1 MLKDCL
7 EIFDAELKRT
17 QKRFGDADQLI
28 LAEYIPADGDYLV
41 VAQDG
46 NIRHCSVR
54 LDKQTRQAV
63 WSTGDEDLKESICFY
78 DYHSR
83 LVSMDKPQDPKKVI
97 HSNNYLSF
105 WIKWDSL
112 GNGKLNAE
120 AVDRYFDILKNPRE
134 KYKKP
139 QDRKMYD
146 YIAEQVGD
154 IAQDTLESNRRW
166 IQEHIFLLDTL
177 GIDFVGKNYLK
188 IFFDAEKELYIGE
201 EKRYLMTKIFNK
213 NDYNLD
219 IDHQMLGLPNDN
231 LGLNAKKPYME
242 NKTRK
247 VTVPYLIT
255 PEEAVR
261 QRMFFDYLMNKA
273 NKGET
278 DIFFDND
285 EDEKTIIAKK
295 KGQMPEGEFS
305 GYFLRIQKGK
315 ELEIHHQDTIVD
327 YKYFLTRPF
336 IYRNTLQCED
346 KEERYKEYTS
356 RQGIQDV
363 INEVIF
369 NKWLIS
375 NYFTAED
382 QISVDG
388 ELKHNIIWSREAI
401 FAWLY
406 KGRLDGM
413 AQILHKLCMNMIK
426 VSFSNEYMLKVKQ
439 QFNLMCSFDEYFGG
453 CNMEENYIDIRN
465 KLRMKINEPGEFVIE
480 SDAEYF
486 FAIGQM
492 VYYFITLSKAKD
504 KTHSLANPFFN
515 AAANEVLRKKLQ
527 QYFMKYNHELKQN
540 GYRFN
545 RLYKLIINY
554 KLKGNVSQEDIIA
567 GYFNDNLILE
577 SKKKDKEEA

>member
-7 EIFDAELKRT
+7 EIFDAELKKT
-17 QKRFGDADQLI
+17 QKRFGDAEQLI
-28 LAEYIPADGDYLV
+28 LAEYIPADGDYLIV
-41 VAQDG
+41 NCDG
-46 NIRHCSVR
+46 SIKHCSVR
-54 LDKQTRQAV
+54 LNKKQWQAE
-63 WSTGDEDLKESICFY
+63 WSTGDEDLKDTIRFY

-97 HSNNYLSF
+97 HSNNYCSF
-105 WIKWDSL
+105 WFKWESL
-112 GNGKLNAE
+112 SNGKLNKE

-139 QDRKMYD
+139 QDRRMYD

-154 IAQDTLESNRRW
+154 VDENILELNRKW
-166 IQEHIFLLDTL
+166 IQEHIFHLDTL
-177 GIDFVGKNYLK
+177 EIDFVGKNYLK
-188 IFFDAEKELYIGE
+188 IFFEADRELYVNE

-213 NDYNLD
+213 NDYNLA
-219 IDHQMLGLPNDN
+219 IDHRILGLPNDN

-255 PEEAVR
+255 PEEAIE

-273 NKGET
+273 NRGET

-285 EDEKTIIAKK
+285 EDEKMIIARR
-295 KGQMPEGEFS
+295 KGQMPQGEFS

-327 YKYFLTRPF
+327 YKYFLTQPF
-336 IYRNTLQCED
+336 IYRNVLQCED
-346 KEERYKEYTS
+346 KEERYKEYTN

-363 INEVIF
+363 INEVLF

-382 QISVDG
+382 EISVDG
-388 ELKHNIIWSREAI
+388 ELKHNLIWSREAV
-401 FAWLY
+401 FAWIY

-413 AQILHKLCMNMIK
+413 PQILHKLCMNMIK
-426 VSFSNEYMLKVKQ
+426 VSLSNEYMLKVKQ
-439 QFNLMCSFDEYFGG
+439 QFNLMCSFEEYFGG
-453 CNMEENYIDIRN
+453 CNMAEKYGEIRN
-465 KLRMKINEPGEFVIE
+465 KLRIKINEPGEFVIE
-480 SDAEYF
+480 SDTEYF
-486 FAIGQM
+486 YAIGQI
-492 VYYFITLSKAKD
+492 VDYFIYLSKAKD

-515 AAANEVLRKKLQ
+515 AATDGVLRKRLQ
-527 QYFMKYNHELKQN
+527 QYFMKYNHELQYY
-540 GYRFN
+540 GSRFN
-545 RLYKLIINY
+545 RLYSMIGNY
-554 KLKGNVSQEDIIA
+554 ILEGSVRQEDIIA
-567 GYFNDNLILE
+567 GYLGNSLILE